1 MPPSNSGITRSTGAN
16 RLRIR
21 EATGLTASA
30 GVSVNK
36 FLAKVASDY
45 RKPDGLFVVLPSD
58 AEKFAEEL
66 KIEQFWGVGKVTA
79 EKMHRLGIHTGRDL
93 KKYDE
98 AALIRHFGKIGRVY
112 YLNAR
117 GVDEREVEGS
127 RIRKSLGAENTFMI
141 DLCDE
146 AELKEKLWSIAKEVW
161 ERLSRHAFTGRTVTL
176 KIKYADFRETSKR
189 KTLAK
194 SIKKFETFWAV
205 SKGLLASVDFGE
217 NKKIRLTGLTVGN
230 AKETD
235 STGYRQ
241 LELDFGDEEDYLIC
255 TNTGKG

>member
-1 MPPSNSGITRSTGAN
+1 V
-16 RLRIR
+16 
-21 EATGLTASA
+21 TGLTASA

-45 RKPDGLFVVLPSD
+45 RKPDGLFVVLPRD

-66 KIEQFWGVGKVTA
+66 KIGQFWGIGKVPA

-98 AALIRHFGKIGRVY
+98 AALTGYFGKMGHIY

-117 GVDEREVEGS
+117 GVDERKVEAS

-146 AELKEKLWSIAKEVW
+146 AELKEKLRSIAKEVW
-161 ERLSRHAFTGRTVTL
+161 ERLSRHTFTGRTVTL

-194 SIKKFETFWAV
+194 SIKKFDTFWAV
-205 SKGLLASVDFGE
+205 SQELLTSVDFGE
-217 NKKIRLTGLTVGN
+217 NEKIRLMGLTVGN
-230 AKETD
+230 AEETD

-241 LELDFGDEEDYLIC
+241 LELDLGDEKNYLIC
-255 TNTGKG
+255 TNTGKA